1 MKCSSKQ
8 VQKKLFLDTVPTAKN
23 KISKRLEK
31 KGVHYGILDK
41 GARKRKWSSTQKKQ
55 AIIELK
61 EK

>member
-8 VQKKLFLDTVPTAKN
+8 VLKKQFLDTVPTAKN

-41 GARKRKWSSTQKKQ
+41 GARKRKWSSTQKNKQ
-55 AIIELK
+55 LSN
-61 EK
+61 